1 MPRNDPLAVLPP
13 PPIQASHPLSLKGT
27 AQALRPAPALT
38 AASLHIVLSSGRSW
52 SSPGLMAAAATLSA
66 HPAPCSGQPRGAS
79 LQKPEL
85 GFQPYSGQQLPG
97 PLSAPESPL
106 RSPSSGLVV
115 CVRASVCV
123 SECGSVRERVA
134 GDPRGPRRR
143 EARAGDGSSLWA
155 LRCGASSP
163 PGVQLPISRRES
175 ESA

>member
-1 MPRNDPLAVLPP
+1 
-13 PPIQASHPLSLKGT
+13 
-27 AQALRPAPALT
+27 
-38 AASLHIVLSSGRSW
+38 
-52 SSPGLMAAAATLSA
+52 MAAAATLSA

-85 GFQPYSGQQLPG
+85 GFLPHSGQQLPG

-106 RSPSSGLVV
+106 RSPGSGLVV

-123 SECGSVRERVA
+123 SECGSARARVA

-155 LRCGASSP
+155 LRCGASSS

-175 ESA
+175 GERLATLVHSTGKAELLGRASAAVASEEEEEEGRGAPTPT